1 MSTALAQAERILCR
15 IPFTLAMLIAIL
27 LAALATNPSFGTISE
42 VWIQRLGYAP
52 RDLFHL
58 RLDRLVISVLLI
70 TNARSYAQAFLTI
83 GLVGG
88 ACEWLVGTRLLA
100 AVFWGTTLIATIAES
115 VLIAAPL
122 DALGSSF
129 GEKLYVTRDIG
140 ASASY
145 FGCTGLACA
154 LLPKPWRWIAA
165 GLVLAFLL
173 STFVLPTPVSAN
185 TPVRWMDGIAHLV
198 AFPLGYGSRRW
209 GRKPASYGENE

>member
-1 MSTALAQAERILCR
+1 VSTTLDLAGRIVR
-15 IPFTLAMLIAIL
+15 RTPFTLGMLVAIL
-27 LAALATNPSFGTISE
+27 LAALATNPSFGRISE

-70 TNARSYAQAFLTI
+70 TDARSYAQAFLTI

-88 ACEWLVGTRLLA
+88 ACEWITGTRLLA
-100 AVFWGTTLIATIAES
+100 AVFWGTTLISTIAES

-122 DALGSSF
+122 HALGSSF

-173 STFVLPTPVSAN
+173 STFVLPTPVSTQ
-185 TPVRWMDGIAHLV
+185 TPVRWMDGIAHLI
-198 AFPLGYGSRRW
+198 AFPLGYVSARW
-209 GRKPASYGENE
+209 GRKPVS

>member
-1 MSTALAQAERILCR
+1 VSTTLDLAGRIVRR
-15 IPFTLAMLIAIL
+15 IPFTLAMLVAIL
-27 LAALATNPSFGTISE
+27 LAALATNPSFGRISE

-70 TNARSYAQAFLTI
+70 TDARSYAQAFLTI

-88 ACEWLVGTRLLA
+88 ACEWITGTRLLA
-100 AVFWGTTLIATIAES
+100 AVFWGTTLISTIAES

-122 DALGSSF
+122 YVLGSSF
-129 GEKLYVTRDIG
+129 GEKLYVTRDVG

-173 STFVLPTPVSAN
+173 STFVLPTPVSTQ
-185 TPVRWMDGIAHLV
+185 TPVRWMDGIAHLI
-198 AFPLGYGSRRW
+198 AFPLGYVSARW
-209 GRKPASYGENE
+209 VRKPVS

>member
-1 MSTALAQAERILCR
+1 MGATLALAGRIARR
-15 IPFTLAMLIAIL
+15 IPFTLAMLVAIL
-27 LAALATNPSFGTISE
+27 LAALATNPSFGRISE

-58 RLDRLVISVLLI
+58 RLDRLVTSVLLI

-88 ACEWLVGTRLLA
+88 ACEWVTGTRLIA

-115 VLIAAPL
+115 VLVAAPL
-122 DALGSSF
+122 YALGSSF
-129 GEKLYVTRDIG
+129 GESLYVTRDIG

-154 LLPKPWRWIAA
+154 LLPKPWRWVAA

-173 STFVLPTPVSAN
+173 STFVLPTPVSTH
-185 TPVRWMDGIAHLV
+185 TPVRWMDGIAHLI
-198 AFPLGYGSRRW
+198 AFPLGLVSGRW
-209 GRKPASYGENE
+209 GRKPVCCGENE